1 MLVSRIGPG
10 MRWVA
15 LSMAFGS
22 LAACSTTGSGTTT
35 TKHSKEYFS
44 EKAYGVA
51 ASPRVV
57 ESGPVPKGGG
67 RDMVGKPY
75 VVKGKRYV
83 PRVDRNYDRVGYA
96 SWYGSAFHGRLTA
109 NGEVYDQNALTAAH
123 PTFPLPSYARVTNLD
138 NGSSVIVRVND
149 RGPYERG
156 RIIDFS
162 NKTAQ
167 LLDMK
172 GHGTA
177 KVRVQYVGRARM
189 DGQDQ
194 AFLMASYIP
203 KGARNPYMPPSQ
215 IAPGIMVASADN
227 TLPDGALSDIPVP
240 SSPRPLAL
248 NETAHQPAAFASL
261 DQVITVLPM
270 IGPYPAT
277 RPAFAEM
284 AAERGAS
291 YASGFAE
298 EQINKRHE
306 PASFKALLESQA
318 SLTPAMIRASYRRQ
332 GAGSD
337 S

>member
-22 LAACSTTGSGTTT
+22 LAACSTTSGTTT

-57 ESGPVPKGGG
+57 YSGPVPKGGG
-67 RDMVGKPY
+67 RDMVGTPY
-75 VVKGKRYV
+75 VVKGKTYV
-83 PRVDRNYDRVGYA
+83 PRLDRNYDRVGYA

-189 DGQDQ
+189 DGQDE

-203 KGARNPYMPPSQ
+203 KGGRNPYMPPSQ

-227 TLPDGALSDIPVP
+227 TLPAGAFGDVPVP

-248 NETAHQPAAFASL
+248 NETSRQPVAFESL
-261 DQVITVLPM
+261 NNVVTVLPM
-270 IGPYPAT
+270 IGPYPAI
-277 RPAFAEM
+277 RPAFVEM
-284 AAERGAS
+284 AGKRDAS
-291 YASGFAE
+291 YASGYAE
-298 EQINKRHE
+298 VQDIKRHE
-306 PASFKALLESQA
+306 PASFQALLESQA
-318 SLTPAMIRASYRRQ
+318 SLTPAMIRASYKRQ